1 MELYEEAFKLQEMIE
16 SDMRAELSP
25 SGGDLRCGMV
35 DDSLDA
41 FEPPSV
47 WSTGIS
53 LISELDGLEGLL
65 VDPQT
70 GLPSHHR
77 SSTGSGTLQLNVTLA
92 AVTTAAATAPTVQTT
107 SSATSLDQLSV
118 QPLSSPSSPDDDAG
132 VVTTLQDMAT
142 ADDTLAS
149 GSYPKPAYSYSCL
162 IAMALRNSST
172 GSLPVNEIYSFMTE
186 NFPYFRTAP
195 SGWKNSVRH
204 NLSLNKCFEKIE
216 KPGAQQRKGCL
227 WTLNPARAAK
237 MHDELLKWS
246 RKDPAAIRRSMANP
260 ERLEML
266 ERGQPLSTVTA
277 PSDST
282 QNNNE
287 EG

>member
-132 VVTTLQDMAT
+132 VVT

>member
-16 SDMRAELSP
+16 SDMRADLSP
-25 SGGDLRCGMV
+25 AGELRCGLG

-70 GLPSHHR
+70 GLPTHR
-77 SSTGSGTLQLNVTLA
+77 TSAQGTLQLNVTLA
-92 AVTTAAATAPTVQTT
+92 AAVTAANSAAPALQT
-107 SSATSLDQLSV
+107 SSATTTLEQLTASG
-118 QPLSSPSSPDDDAG
+118 QPDDEVAMVASLHD
-132 VVTTLQDMAT
+132 VVPP
-142 ADDTLAS
+142 ADDVLAP
-149 GSYPKPAYSYSCL
+149 GAYPKPAYSYSCL

-216 KPGAQQRKGCL
+216 KPGSQQRKGCL
-227 WTLNPARAAK
+227 WTLNPTRAAK

-260 ERLEML
+260 DRLEML
-266 ERGQPLSTVTA
+266 ERGASSQQQQHHT
-277 PSDST
+277 D
-282 QNNNE
+282 NKE

>member
-25 SGGDLRCGMV
+25 AGELRCGLG

-70 GLPSHHR
+70 GLPPHR
-77 SSTGSGTLQLNVTLA
+77 NSATPATLQLNVTLA
-92 AVTTAAATAPTVQTT
+92 AAVTAATSAPTVQTM
-107 SSATSLDQLSV
+107 SSTSLEQLTV
-118 QPLSSPSSPDDDAG
+118 RPMSPSSPDDDAA
-132 VVTTLQDMAT
+132 VVASLHDVAP
-142 ADDTLAS
+142 AEDPLAP
-149 GSYPKPAYSYSCL
+149 GAYPKPAYSYSCL

-227 WTLNPARAAK
+227 WTLNPTRAAK

-260 ERLEML
+260 ERLELL
-266 ERGQPLSTVTA
+266 ERGQSLTA
-277 PSDST
+277 TLASGPGEDT
-282 QNNNE
+282 AHIDE

>member
-1 MELYEEAFKLQEMIE
+1 M
-16 SDMRAELSP
+16 
-25 SGGDLRCGMV
+25 

-92 AVTTAAATAPTVQTT
+92 AVTTATATAPTVQTT

-118 QPLSSPSSPDDDAG
+118 QPMSSPSSPDDDAA
-132 VVTTLQDMAT
+132 VVTTLQDIAT

-246 RKDPAAIRRSMANP
+246 RKDPVAIRRSMANP
-260 ERLEML
+260 ERLELL
-266 ERGQPLSTVTA
+266 ERGQPQSTVAT
-277 PSDST
+277 SGDST
-282 QNNNE
+282 HNSE

>member
-16 SDMRAELSP
+16 SDMRADLSP
-25 SGGDLRCGMV
+25 AGELRCGLG

-41 FEPPSV
+41 FEPPSM

-70 GLPSHHR
+70 GLPTHR
-77 SSTGSGTLQLNVTLA
+77 TSSQGTLQLNVTLA
-92 AVTTAAATAPTVQTT
+92 AAVTATNTAAATLQTP
-107 SSATSLDQLSV
+107 SATTTALEHLTTTTAQ
-118 QPLSSPSSPDDDAG
+118 PDDDEAA
-132 VVTTLQDMAT
+132 VVASLHDVVPP
-142 ADDTLAS
+142 ADDVVAP
-149 GSYPKPAYSYSCL
+149 GAYPKPAYSYSCL

-216 KPGAQQRKGCL
+216 KPGSQQRKGCL
-227 WTLNPARAAK
+227 WTLNPTRATK

-266 ERGQPLSTVTA
+266 ERGASSQQQSR
-277 PSDST
+277 DDK
-282 QNNNE
+282 E